1 MVAQQA
7 DQQRQFL
14 FHRGVIEQL
23 RHLVGGALVGLD
35 AHRFRFV
42 HVLVRQLHDPAG
54 ERRREQHVQA
64 PGRFR
69 HLAQQE
75 ADVLDEAEVKHA
87 VGLVQHHH
95 LHVAEGKDLL
105 LEIIDDASR
114 RADQHVHALF
124 QGAAL
129 AVVAG
134 AAEDQYQPVTG
145 MAGQKLGVLVDLHG
159 QFARRRQDHGAR
171 GAART
176 GGHLAGGARG
186 FAARIKARAARQGCL
201 GCGFVLA
208 MHVVEGRQQ
217 EGGCLAGAGLRLASH
232 IAPAQCHG
240 QRLRL
245 NRRAVFESGGL
256 GAGQQGFGEPQAGK
270 RGVGKVMFAHYV
282 KAKHTA
288 AGRPRTDDERR
299 RRC

>member
-14 FHRGVIEQL
+14 FHCGVIEQL

-105 LEIIDDASR
+105 LEVIDDASR

-176 GGHLAGGARG
+176 GGHLAGGAR
-186 FAARIKARAARQGCL
+186 
-201 GCGFVLA
+201 GFVLA

-288 AGRPRTDDERR
+288 AARPRTDDERR